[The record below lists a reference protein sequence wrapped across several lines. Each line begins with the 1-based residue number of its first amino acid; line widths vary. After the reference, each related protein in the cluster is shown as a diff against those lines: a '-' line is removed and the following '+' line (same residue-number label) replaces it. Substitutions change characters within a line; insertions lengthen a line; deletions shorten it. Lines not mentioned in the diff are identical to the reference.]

1 MKDIFTFIFYELD
14 LISFVLTAIVLR
26 HYEIKLIRKNIA
38 ERLKNNIPFEFLT
51 AQEKYKILEILKEFE
66 K

>member
-1 MKDIFTFIFYELD
+1 MKDVFTFIFYELD

>member
-38 ERLKNNIPFEFLT
+38 EKLKNNIPFEFLT